1 MQIITLTNAKTITL
15 TGRVNVIVLAQIG
28 EFWTQILTVLGAPK
42 GPILS
47 IVYEVRKPICSAHM
61 FSTTICLVCLL
72 CMCFWFV
79 CLLSCWSKV
88 FLNKQYVV
96 DLCFMHVDTVL
107 CFNCF
112 FKIWNVLI

>member
-1 MQIITLTNAKTITL
+1 MQIITSTNAKTITL

-28 EFWTQILTVLGAPK
+28 EFWTQILTVLG
-42 GPILS
+42 
-47 IVYEVRKPICSAHM
+47 AHM

-107 CFNCF
+107 CFNMF
-112 FKIWNVLI
+112 